1 MTDAVTAPCRV
12 LVWITEG
19 TWQASVDTALR
30 LAPAGSRF
38 TLLHVTPDEARE
50 TARGAYL
57 GLFGRGDPGRDPAPR
72 IAGIS
77 AAAAA
82 DLLDAAA
89 RRLGRPCDRIE
100 RSGRTERE
108 VVTAAA
114 GADLLIVARD
124 GDRSRLGPRSLG
136 KATRFAVD
144 HAPCPVMLV
153 WPDPAPGIAT
163 IPPPPPPHAA
173 PPGPDAERTP
183 RPRRAGGDD
192 RGP

>member
-1 MTDAVTAPCRV
+1 MTDTVTAPCRV
-12 LVWITEG
+12 LVWVSEG
-19 TWQASVDTALR
+19 TWQASVDAALH
-30 LAPAGSRF
+30 LAPAGARF
-38 TLLHVTPDEARE
+38 TLLHVTPEEVRE

-82 DLLDAAA
+82 DLLEAAA

-100 RSGRTERE
+100 RSGRAEQE

-124 GDRSRLGPRSLG
+124 GDRSRLGPKSLG
-136 KATRFAVD
+136 RATRFAVD
-144 HAPCPVMLV
+144 HAPCPVTLV
-153 WPDPAPGIAT
+153 WPDPAPGMAT
-163 IPPPPPPHAA
+163 IPPPPAA
-173 PPGPDAERTP
+173 PP
-183 RPRRAGGDD
+183 RP
-192 RGP
+192 